1 MFAYKAT
8 SVGADS
14 IPSARALHTIPSFG
28 ASKLTE
34 NSFTGSLKGMSSS
47 RNQRPCHN
55 KDIMSTIC
63 GSARLST
70 TLRYFP
76 KRNGSDVQRLHVV
89 NIKVVDEVFIC
100 LTHHGLG
107 WNQCGCLFLLGYSLF
122 LLNLHF
128 FRNTTIPT
136 HNPTY
141 NNPTYN
147 KHPIK
152 ILSTLCLGQILGR
165 VVADEVLGV
174 QLQQR
179 ADLRH
184 ERVNRGLLTLTH
196 HTQPHL

>member
-1 MFAYKAT
+1 MSDSLWFGMESMRLLLPFEME
-8 SVGADS
+8 SVPLES
-14 IPSARALHTIPSFG
+14 
-28 ASKLTE
+28 
-34 NSFTGSLKGMSSS
+34 SL
-47 RNQRPCHN
+47 
-55 KDIMSTIC
+55 
-63 GSARLST
+63 LST
-70 TLRYFP
+70 
-76 KRNGSDVQRLHVV
+76 
-89 NIKVVDEVFIC
+89 
-100 LTHHGLG
+100 
-107 WNQCGCLFLLGYSLF
+107 
-122 LLNLHF
+122 
-128 FRNTTIPT
+128 RNTTTILTNNTITIPT

-152 ILSTLCLGQILGR
+152 ILSTLRLGQILGR